1 LRAAARADEV
11 DLYYLDQ
18 CGLAPTLPTSY
29 TWARAGVRVVVPY
42 EAPQGRRV
50 NVIGAL
56 APLGSRRR
64 LVWRSR
70 TKGDGPLDSAVFLDF
85 LWREVAALP
94 APPEALP
101 IGYQRGRPC
110 AVVLDNYSVHHSKA
124 VQAALPALPALAAA
138 GVTLFY
144 LPPYSPELNA
154 IEPRWG
160 HLKYE
165 QLQVRS
171 YQTAE
176 ALQAAVDEALTK
188 QAVLLRDP
196 TTPLSEAA

>member
-1 LRAAARADEV
+1 MAAAVAEEL
-11 DLYYLDQ
+11 DLYFLDQ

-56 APLGSRRR
+56 APLGPPPR

-70 TKGDGPLDSAVFLDF
+70 TKADGPLDSTVFLDF
-85 LWREVAALP
+85 LWRDVAALP
-94 APPEALP
+94 AAPEALP
-101 IGYQRGRPC
+101 SGYRRERPC
-110 AVVLDNYSVHHSKA
+110 VVVLDNYSVHHSKA
-124 VQAALPALPALAAA
+124 VQAALPALAAA

-154 IEPRWG
+154 IEPHWR

-171 YQTAE
+171 YPTAE

-188 QAVLLRDP
+188 QAAVLRDP
-196 TTPLSEAA
+196 TRPLFEAA

>member
-1 LRAAARADEV
+1 MRAAARADEV

-42 EAPQGRRV
+42 EAPRGRRV

-70 TKGDGPLDSAVFLDF
+70 TKADGPLDSAVFLDF

-101 IGYQRGRPC
+101 TGYQRGRPC

-124 VQAALPALPALAAA
+124 VQAALPALEAV

-160 HLKYE
+160 RLKYE

-188 QAVLLRDP
+188 QAALLHDP

>member
-1 LRAAARADEV
+1 MAAAGAEEL

-18 CGLAPTLPTSY
+18 CGLAPTLPTGY

-56 APLGSRRR
+56 APLGAQRR
-64 LVWRSR
+64 LVWLSR
-70 TKGDGPLDSAVFLDF
+70 TKADGPLDSPVFLDF
-85 LWREVAALP
+85 LWRDVAGLP
-94 APPEALP
+94 AAPEDLP
-101 IGYQRGRPC
+101 SGYQRGRPC
-110 AVVLDNYSVHHSKA
+110 VVVLDNYSVPHSKA
-124 VQAALPALPALAAA
+124 VQAALPALEAA

-144 LPPYSPELNA
+144 VPPYSPELNA
-154 IEPRWG
+154 IEPRWR

-171 YQTAE
+171 YRTAE

-188 QAVLLRDP
+188 QAALLHDP
-196 TTPLSEAA
+196 TTPLFEAA

>member
-1 LRAAARADEV
+1 LIAAAVAEEL

-29 TWARAGVRVVVPY
+29 TWARAGVRVIVPY

-56 APLGSRRR
+56 APLGTRPR

-70 TKGDGPLDSAVFLDF
+70 TKADGPLDSAVFLDF

-101 IGYQRGRPC
+101 CGYQRARPC
-110 AVVLDNYSVHHSKA
+110 VVVLDNYSVHHSKA
-124 VQAALPALPALAAA
+124 VQAALPALESV

-154 IEPRWG
+154 IEPRWR

-176 ALQAAVDEALTK
+176 ALQAAADEALTK
-188 QAVLLRDP
+188 QAAVLHDP
-196 TTPLSEAA
+196 TRPLFEAA

>member
-1 LRAAARADEV
+1 MRAAARADEV

-50 NVIGAL
+50 NVLGAL

-70 TKGDGPLDSAVFLDF
+70 TKADGLLDSTVFLDF

-101 IGYQRGRPC
+101 TGYQRGRPC

-124 VQAALPALPALAAA
+124 VQAALPALEAV

-160 HLKYE
+160 RLKYE

-188 QAVLLRDP
+188 QAALLHDP

>member
-11 DLYYLDQ
+11 DLYFLDQ

-56 APLGSRRR
+56 APLGSRPR

-70 TKGDGPLDSAVFLDF
+70 TKADGPLDSPVFLEF
-85 LWREVAALP
+85 VWRDVAQLP

-101 IGYQRGRPC
+101 PGAARARPC
-110 AVVLDNYSVHHSKA
+110 VIVLDNYSVHHSKA
-124 VQAALPALPALAAA
+124 VRAALPALEAA

-154 IEPRWG
+154 IEPHWR

-171 YQTAE
+171 YRTAE
-176 ALQAAVDEALTK
+176 ALRAAVDEALTK
-188 QAVLLRDP
+188 QAALLHDP
-196 TTPLSEAA
+196 TTPLFEAA

>member
-50 NVIGAL
+50 NVLGAL

-70 TKGDGPLDSAVFLDF
+70 TKADGPLDSAVFLDF

-101 IGYQRGRPC
+101 TGYQRGRPC

-124 VQAALPALPALAAA
+124 VQAALPALEAV

-160 HLKYE
+160 RLKYE

-188 QAVLLRDP
+188 QAALLHDP

>member
-1 LRAAARADEV
+1 MAAAVAEEL

-56 APLGSRRR
+56 APHGPRPR

-70 TKGDGPLDSAVFLDF
+70 TKADGPLDSPVFLDF
-85 LWREVAALP
+85 LWRDVATLP
-94 APPEALP
+94 AAPAASPS
-101 IGYQRGRPC
+101 GSQRGRPC
-110 AVVLDNYSVHHSKA
+110 VVVLDNYSVHHSKA
-124 VQAALPALPALAAA
+124 VQAALPALEAV

-154 IEPRWG
+154 IEPHWR

-188 QAVLLRDP
+188 QAALLHDP
-196 TTPLSEAA
+196 TTPLFEAA

>member
-1 LRAAARADEV
+1 MRAAARADEV

-50 NVIGAL
+50 NVLGAL

-70 TKGDGPLDSAVFLDF
+70 TTADGPLDSAVFLDF

-101 IGYQRGRPC
+101 SGYQRGRPC

-124 VQAALPALPALAAA
+124 VQAALPALEAA

-188 QAVLLRDP
+188 QAALLHDP

>member
-1 LRAAARADEV
+1 MAAAGAEEL

-18 CGLAPTLPTSY
+18 CGLAPTLPTGY

-56 APLGSRRR
+56 APLGAQRR
-64 LVWRSR
+64 LVWLSR
-70 TKGDGPLDSAVFLDF
+70 TTADGPLDSPVFLDF
-85 LWREVAALP
+85 LWRDVAGLP
-94 APPEALP
+94 AAPEDLP
-101 IGYQRGRPC
+101 SGYQRGRPC
-110 AVVLDNYSVHHSKA
+110 VVVLDNYSVPHSKA
-124 VQAALPALPALAAA
+124 VQAALPALEAA

-144 LPPYSPELNA
+144 VPPYSPELNA
-154 IEPRWG
+154 IEPRWR

-171 YQTAE
+171 YRTAE

-188 QAVLLRDP
+188 QAALLHDP
-196 TTPLSEAA
+196 TTPLFEAA